1 MKDFVK
7 YLLVL
12 PLSSWQ
18 LRTNYYQSSF
28 DYAGAK
34 VWNALP
40 DDLKGE
46 KSIGAF
52 KNKLESVDLY
62 RILALH
68 CNQRFRFILFIDS

>member
-1 MKDFVK
+1 MVKDFVK

-12 PLSSWQ
+12 PLNSWQ
-18 LRTNYYQSSF
+18 LKTNYYQNSF

-34 VWNALP
+34 VWNALR

-52 KNKLESVDLY
+52 KNKLESVDLSIDFKLY
-62 RILALH
+62 TVIKRFALF
-68 CNQRFRFILFIDS
+68 CS

>member
-1 MKDFVK
+1 MVHIKTQQSAADERFRQMPAGFTNELMAVK
-7 YLLVL
+7 NKLL
-12 PLSSWQ
+12 
-18 LRTNYYQSSF
+18 YQNSF

-52 KNKLESVDLY
+52 KNKLESVDLS
-62 RILALH
+62 
-68 CNQRFRFILFIDS
+68 IDF

>member
-12 PLSSWQ
+12 PLNSWQ
-18 LRTNYYQSSF
+18 LKTNYYQNSF
-28 DYAGAK
+28 DYTAAK

-52 KNKLESVDLY
+52 KNKLESIDLS
-62 RILALH
+62 
-68 CNQRFRFILFIDS
+68 IDF

>member
-12 PLSSWQ
+12 PLNSWQ
-18 LRTNYYQSSF
+18 LKTSYYQNSF

-40 DDLKGE
+40 DDLNGE
-46 KSIGAF
+46 KSIGTF
-52 KNKLESVDLY
+52 KNKLESVDLS
-62 RILALH
+62 
-68 CNQRFRFILFIDS
+68 IDF

>member
-1 MKDFVK
+1 MN
-7 YLLVL
+7 
-12 PLSSWQ
+12 SWQ
-18 LRTNYYQSSF
+18 LKTNYYQNSF

-52 KNKLESVDLY
+52 KNKLESVDLS
-62 RILALH
+62 
-68 CNQRFRFILFIDS
+68 IDF

>member
-1 MKDFVK
+1 MPI
-7 YLLVL
+7 LVL
-12 PLSSWQ
+12 IKTQQSAADERFRQMPAGFSTELMAVK
-18 LRTNYYQSSF
+18 TNDYQNSF

-52 KNKLESVDLY
+52 KNKLESVDL
-62 RILALH
+62 
-68 CNQRFRFILFIDS
+68 FIDF

>member
-12 PLSSWQ
+12 PLNSWQ
-18 LRTNYYQSSF
+18 LKTNYYQNSF

-52 KNKLESVDLY
+52 KNKLESVDLSIDFKLY
-62 RILALH
+62 TVIKRFAL
-68 CNQRFRFILFIDS
+68 CCS

>member
-52 KNKLESVDLY
+52 KNKLESVDLSIDFKLY
-62 RILALH
+62 TVIKRFAL
-68 CNQRFRFILFIDS
+68 CCS